1 MRRLQQ
7 AWMYLVWAGRC
18 NGNASVFGP
27 TRTAV
32 VWAGALGTGFDSR
45 SWEDEQ
51 TWISSVRLFDP
62 FSSPPSQQ
70 RGA

>member
-1 MRRLQQ
+1 
-7 AWMYLVWAGRC
+7 MYLVWAGRC

-45 SWEDEQ
+45 KGRSPDFV
-51 TWISSVRLFDP
+51 SVWQAGVTVMGRTLAP
-62 FSSPPSQQ
+62 LAQP
-70 RGA
+70 